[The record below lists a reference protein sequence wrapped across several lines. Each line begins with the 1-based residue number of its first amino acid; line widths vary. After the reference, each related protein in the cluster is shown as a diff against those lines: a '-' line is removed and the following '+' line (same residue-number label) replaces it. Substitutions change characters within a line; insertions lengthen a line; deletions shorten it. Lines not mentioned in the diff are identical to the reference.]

1 MCLRCKCRT
10 IFYFL
15 PHCQKGL
22 PFFKE
27 SKERT
32 LARLFLHL
40 SGHCWAIAKVLDV
53 LSFIPYWPCC
63 EHVRQLSFP
72 MCLFLSR
79 MRSLLHL
86 KPLKVV
92 NCRRVARIPR
102 HFSGFPRCTSFAQR
116 LAFLLTRIGSWP
128 GGMDV
133 GSAQANS
140 WNHVLPCC
148 SLSGREHFLSP
159 SHMYEAP
166 FILFFLVRG
175 ICDDIHFFFLMDV
188 LFGYRY

>member
-1 MCLRCKCRT
+1 MNVHHCWFPRTLSNMCAC
-10 IFYFL
+10 
-15 PHCQKGL
+15 GL
-22 PFFKE
+22 SVAPFFIFFHIVRKDCRF
-27 SKERT
+27 SKNQKKERLQGCSCT
-32 LARLFLHL
+32 CL
-40 SGHCWAIAKVLDV
+40 GIAGLLQKFWTFCHSSPTGRVASMFG
-53 LSFIPYWPCC
+53 SFF
-63 EHVRQLSFP
+63 FP
-72 MCLFLSR
+72 MCLSR

-159 SHMYEAP
+159 SHVWSTFH
-166 FILFFLVRG
+166 FIFF
-175 ICDDIHFFFLMDV
+175 
-188 LFGYRY
+188 